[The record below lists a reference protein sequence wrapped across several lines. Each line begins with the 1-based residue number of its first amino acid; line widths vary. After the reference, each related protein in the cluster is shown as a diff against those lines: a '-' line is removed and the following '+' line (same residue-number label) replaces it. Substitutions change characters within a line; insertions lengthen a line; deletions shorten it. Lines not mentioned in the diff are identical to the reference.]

1 MLKTDFQERKDLN
14 MRKII
19 SLLLG
24 LTLTSALL
32 TGCTAAAEQHTGTA
46 QGYGG
51 PLTVSVTMNGTDIT
65 AVEVTSHQET
75 EGVGTRAIDV
85 LPDMIVRADSVSV
98 DSVSGATVTSEAI
111 KAAVSQAI
119 TGVTMPDT
127 IDMTQSDPMPAL
139 SGVGVA
145 ATGRLGPGT
154 AEDGT
159 PVYSFNVVF
168 AAADFDSQGRILDLD
183 VDQLEVLSSQFTGF
197 PEEKEAE
204 EDFLHQVS
212 QWTSKGA
219 QGEGYKLTSGT
230 WRQQMDAYE
239 AKMTGMTVDEINAWY
254 EANFSRETGK
264 PVDNAP
270 DAVSGATMSLRDE
283 HGDILTAIQRAWED
297 AQRRQADGT
306 ATDLPLPSETVMND
320 TNTQTD
326 VTEGDESFG

>member
-183 VDQLEVLSSQFTGF
+183 VDQLEVLSSQFSGF
-197 PEEKEAE
+197 PAE
-204 EDFLHQVS
+204 GGAEDFLAQIP
-212 QWTSKGA
+212 QWTTKGA
-219 QGEGYKLTSGT
+219 KGDAYMLGSGS
-230 WRQQMDAYE
+230 WRAQMDAYE
-239 AKMTGMTVDEINAWY
+239 DAMTGMTMEEINGAVQTVSKGMRGII
-254 EANFSRETGK
+254 EAMDVIDSVSRST
-264 PVDNAP
+264 
-270 DAVSGATMSLRDE
+270 
-283 HGDILTAIQRAWED
+283 
-297 AQRRQADGT
+297 
-306 ATDLPLPSETVMND
+306 SEE
-320 TNTQTD
+320 TQTISAAAEEQSASSEEIASASHSLAD
-326 VTEGDESFG
+326 LAMELQTSTGAFRIR